1 MIGFQQRL
9 DGMLHFGRS
18 QVLAVFQLQLQ
29 AAGSTQAGDGRRD
42 QGEYLRFLDTVG
54 FPVEA
59 GNDILCRMAFPF
71 PLIPVFQYDEIGSG
85 IR

>member
-1 MIGFQQRL
+1 MIGFQQCF

-29 AAGSTQAGDGRRD
+29 AAGSTQARDGRRD
-42 QGEYLRFLDTVG
+42 QGKYLRFLDTVS

-59 GNDILCRMAFPF
+59 GDYILCRMTFPF
-71 PLIPVFQYDEIGSG
+71 PFIPVLQYDKIGSG